1 MALLFTLLK
10 LCYIFCL
17 ITGGYTIYVPH
28 YYHGTLA
35 SWGFATCTVVVKN
48 TSRKRGGGGGG
59 RNEDWRFRLAVKA
72 VTGSRVPP
80 LCGTVVTSPTWD
92 GYYTGDEDPWQL
104 MAASMR
110 STAARKIGL
119 HIYMERMEQYFAAN
133 DVDAATKRHAILLTT
148 SGAATYKLI

>member
-1 MALLFTLLK
+1 M
-10 LCYIFCL
+10 
-17 ITGGYTIYVPH
+17 
-28 YYHGTLA
+28 
-35 SWGFATCTVVVKN
+35 VKN
-48 TSRKRGGGGGG
+48 TSRKKGGGGG

-80 LCGTVVTSPTWD
+80 LRGTVVTSPTWD

-119 HIYMERMEQYFAAN
+119 HIYTERMEQYFAPN
-133 DVDAATKRHAILLTT
+133 DVDAATKRHVILLTA
-148 SGAATYKLI
+148 SGAATYKLIRGLVAPDKPTDRSYTELVKLVKGHYNPTPLPIVQ